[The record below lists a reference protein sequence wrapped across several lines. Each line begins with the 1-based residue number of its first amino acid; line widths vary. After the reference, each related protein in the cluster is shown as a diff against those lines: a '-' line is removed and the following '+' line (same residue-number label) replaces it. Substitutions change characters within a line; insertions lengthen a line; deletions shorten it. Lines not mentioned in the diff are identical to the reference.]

1 MFGSIEKAVDW
12 RKALLYSSLQ
22 ASPVD
27 SPKTENENWVFWFIL
42 SSVKEQTGDMSRM
55 RKYMLCRALLMAF
68 CILTTRSLSA
78 DDLQLTQITTTLLK
92 GIQQTGKSRVA
103 VVDFVDLDGNTS
115 RLGKFIAEELSVELT
130 QSAVGIEVVDRA
142 HLSAILH
149 EHKLKS
155 DGLLDP
161 ATTKELGQLAGVDI
175 IVTGSIT
182 DLGNSIRIVAKAL
195 STDTARIVAASAG
208 TLAKTPE
215 VIALLSSAETGQSL
229 TGSKDATK
237 NGNESAGG
245 TPAKPIAAF
254 EDLLLAMEG
263 CENQGAKIM
272 CYGHLTNK
280 SSGAKRVQFN
290 PSSHLIDNS
299 GNESRS
305 DVAYSQYRMTIQVG
319 ADRSQMFC
327 CLDKVLEPE
336 IPLGIWFFGS
346 GLATTTSSVS
356 IVLETSEGTAILKD
370 IHLKVK

>member
-1 MFGSIEKAVDW
+1 
-12 RKALLYSSLQ
+12 
-22 ASPVD
+22 
-27 SPKTENENWVFWFIL
+27 
-42 SSVKEQTGDMSRM
+42 
-55 RKYMLCRALLMAF
+55 MLCRALLMAF
-68 CILTTRSLSA
+68 CIVSTRPLLA
-78 DDLQLTQITTTLLK
+78 GDLQLTEITTTLLK

-182 DLGNSIRIVAKAL
+182 DLGDSVRIVAKAL
-195 STDTARIVAASAG
+195 STDTARIGAASAD

-215 VIALLSSAETGQSL
+215 IIALLSSTETGPSS
-229 TGSKDATK
+229 TAPKDATQTA
-237 NGNESAGG
+237 NGSVDGA
-245 TPAKPIAAF
+245 PAKPIVAF
-254 EDLLLAMEG
+254 GDLLLAMEG

-280 SSGAKRVQFN
+280 SSGAKRIQFN
-290 PSSHLIDNS
+290 PSSHLIDSS

-305 DVAYSQYRMTIQVG
+305 DVAYSQYQMTIQVG
-319 ADRSQMFC
+319 SDRSQMFC
-327 CLDKVLEPE
+327 CLDKVLQPE
-336 IPLGIWFFGS
+336 IPLGIWFFGT

-356 IVLETSEGTAILKD
+356 IVLDTSEGTAILKG
-370 IHLKVK
+370 IRVKVK

>member
-103 VVDFVDLDGNTS
+103 VVDFVDL
-115 RLGKFIAEELSVELT
+115 ELT

-254 EDLLLAMEG
+254 GDLLLAMEG